1 MAFMKVRCDKSDE
14 PIIVNLDCV
23 GDAHQHEKDP
33 GMTVLNMQ
41 GDSNTIWIMMPI
53 AEFWEHL
60 NHGMLVR
67 IDATAEPFE
76 GFFGMLGGGRD
87 TTKEAATLP
96 DPDPSYMHTCEG
108 CGETVTLAE
117 WWKNH
122 SPHSLTPCISEQ
134 EAGP

>member
-14 PIIVNLDCV
+14 PIIVNLDRV

-33 GMTVLNMQ
+33 DWTVLNMH

-67 IDATAEPFE
+67 I
-76 GFFGMLGGGRD
+76 D

-122 SPHSLTPCISEQ
+122 SPHSTTPCVISITPCSSER

>member
-14 PIIVNLDCV
+14 PIIVNLDRV

-33 GMTVLNMQ
+33 GMTVLNMH

-67 IDATAEPFE
+67 ID
-76 GFFGMLGGGRD
+76 
-87 TTKEAATLP
+87 TTKP
-96 DPDPSYMHTCEG
+96 DPEPYMYTCEG

-117 WWKNH
+117 YWHNH
-122 SPHSLTPCISEQ
+122 SPHSITPCRSEQ

>member
-33 GMTVLNMQ
+33 GMTVLNMH

-60 NHGMLVR
+60 NHGYLVR
-67 IDATAEPFE
+67 ID
-76 GFFGMLGGGRD
+76 
-87 TTKEAATLP
+87 TTKEEATRL
-96 DPDPSYMHTCEG
+96 DAGVRYAHLRRLRGNGDSRGVVE
-108 CGETVTLAE
+108 E
-117 WWKNH
+117 
-122 SPHSLTPCISEQ
+122 SLST
-134 EAGP
+134 